1 MESAGIE
8 TSFMFTSNEDAELL
22 DLQFRLDVT
31 TRTCCW
37 TGLDLDRSYHTQI
50 LTYRTDVI
58 FCSVSP
64 LYARFLFSYLHSLW
78 LVLEWDSWSIDLVP
92 CCSVHD
98 LCLDLGGEYSLLIGV
113 DENCFTPLFTMHS
126 GTICLYT
133 YLYFACGAS
142 ALMCY
147 VIVGHALT
155 YDLLV
160 SICWLLLMIMLTYL
174 KLWSTHW
181 GGTIYLVDYIKR

>member
-1 MESAGIE
+1 VPGRSLGATSESDSGMESAGIE

-64 LYARFLFSYLHSLW
+64 LYARFLFSYLHSL
-78 LVLEWDSWSIDLVP
+78 
-92 CCSVHD
+92 
-98 LCLDLGGEYSLLIGV
+98 
-113 DENCFTPLFTMHS
+113 
-126 GTICLYT
+126 
-133 YLYFACGAS
+133 
-142 ALMCY
+142 
-147 VIVGHALT
+147 
-155 YDLLV
+155 
-160 SICWLLLMIMLTYL
+160 
-174 KLWSTHW
+174 
-181 GGTIYLVDYIKR
+181 

>member
-37 TGLDLDRSYHTQI
+37 TGLDLDRSSHTQI

-64 LYARFLFSYLHSLW
+64 LYACFLFSYLHSL
-78 LVLEWDSWSIDLVP
+78 
-92 CCSVHD
+92 
-98 LCLDLGGEYSLLIGV
+98 
-113 DENCFTPLFTMHS
+113 
-126 GTICLYT
+126 
-133 YLYFACGAS
+133 
-142 ALMCY
+142 
-147 VIVGHALT
+147 
-155 YDLLV
+155 
-160 SICWLLLMIMLTYL
+160 
-174 KLWSTHW
+174 
-181 GGTIYLVDYIKR
+181 